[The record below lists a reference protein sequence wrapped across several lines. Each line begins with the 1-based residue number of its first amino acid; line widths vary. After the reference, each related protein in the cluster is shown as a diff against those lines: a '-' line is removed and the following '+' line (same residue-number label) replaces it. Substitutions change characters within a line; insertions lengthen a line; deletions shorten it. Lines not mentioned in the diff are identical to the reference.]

1 MTGNLPRRLVVL
13 FITILMG
20 ALFCFY
26 LWSGHSTNLEAAS
39 TGSQAAE
46 STEKDLNGRARAARE
61 AASLS
66 ASDSSTTVDLARVP
80 DLPPGNIPLRDQI
93 PALLARAEA
102 RDPIAVC
109 RLVLDLNRCT
119 EERRKIEFNA
129 RMIRSLEAGE
139 SPHDEMM
146 IATVARTQERLTA
159 AGTYCE
165 GVDTSSLP
173 APASFLEQGVI
184 LSPHQKAILALMR
197 PDGRIQR
204 LRGEPS
210 YSESALYVYPQFLAD
225 NAYRFL
231 QDGFQSAEPLA
242 LEGLILVHSPSGAVS
257 QKGVAWS
264 LPDPRRFVTYLELL
278 RRLQGDAVLEG
289 NVGLAFTETRA
300 SLTPAQWE
308 AVEREVKREFP
319 RWSAI
324 AAARGRPSTDVSERA
339 QKTAVDCNR

>member
-1 MTGNLPRRLVVL
+1 MTGKPPRRLVVL

-20 ALFCFY
+20 ALCFY
-26 LWSGHSTNLEAAS
+26 LWSGHSTNLEATS

-139 SPHDEMM
+139 SSHDEMM
-146 IATVARTQERLTA
+146 IATVARTQEHLTA

-173 APASFLEQGVI
+173 TPASFLEQGVI

-257 QKGVAWS
+257 QKGVALS

-324 AAARGRPSTDVSERA
+324 AAARGRPSTDVLERVRE
-339 QKTAVDCNR
+339 TTVDCNR